1 MVSGTSVRTPAVFL
15 AVIAGVLAGL
25 PLLPVAGADE
35 EDPITPESVT
45 VTTDRSVYR
54 LGEPLQVTI
63 DNGLPTAIYAPLPG
77 GCSVMTLSQLIDGQW
92 VPVGSCPNPNVIPAS
107 VPGQSSVT
115 GVFGAPPPPP
125 SAGVVVIGP
134 VAPSISPELTTLPT
148 VAPMQPGDPVRTI
161 PEGAIA
167 APFGPVGPGPGS
179 GTYRLELVFAAGL
192 PSGARGTAYS
202 GAFVITD

>member
-1 MVSGTSVRTPAVFL
+1 MRNPAVFL
-15 AVIAGVLAGL
+15 AVIAAALAGL
-25 PLLPVAGADE
+25 LLLAVAGADE
-35 EDPITPESVT
+35 EDPITPEPVT

-54 LGEPLQVTI
+54 LGEPVQVTI
-63 DNGLPTAIYAPLPG
+63 DNGMPTAIYAPVPG
-77 GCSVMTLSQLIDGQW
+77 GCSVVTLSQLINGQW
-92 VPVGSCPNPNVIPAS
+92 VPVGICPNPNVIPVS
-107 VPGQSSVT
+107 VPGQSSLA

-134 VAPSISPELTTLPT
+134 VAPSTSRDLTTLPT
-148 VAPMQPGDPVRTI
+148 VAPWQPGDPVRTI

-192 PSGARGTAYS
+192 PSGVRGTAYS